1 MKNDKWDF
9 FGTQCIYS
17 VITVLNKIITVE
29 RLKRVSNLFI
39 SRMSEAEHGHDWNK
53 HGSTRSRVHYYVS
66 LHSHTEYTVD
76 VMKRIGPIRNA
87 ALFPSSDL

>member
-39 SRMSEAEHGHDWNK
+39 SRMSEAEHGHD
-53 HGSTRSRVHYYVS
+53 
-66 LHSHTEYTVD
+66 
-76 VMKRIGPIRNA
+76 
-87 ALFPSSDL
+87 